1 MNSLL
6 SILLGMLILRFFGR
20 VIYLWIQLWKH
31 YRKMCEKYAVSIWK
45 LPSTNLALMNVDDRK
60 STKRLYWKY
69 ALTLIIGMIC
79 IFLLGASLDT
89 YLEAN

>member
-1 MNSLL
+1 MDNVL
-6 SILLGMLILRFFGR
+6 SIVLGAIVLGFFGR

-31 YRKMCEKYAVSIWK
+31 YRELREKYAVSIWK
-45 LPSTNLALMNVDDRK
+45 LPSTNLALMNTEDKK

-79 IFLLGASLDT
+79 IVVLGASLDG
-89 YLEAN
+89 YIDSH